1 MTETIEL
8 LSELLSE
15 SRLGTEL
22 SQDEATK
29 LANLMQL
36 RELKSGEHLIVEGT
50 VDDSLH
56 VIIEG
61 NIEVVKRTA
70 GDGVANIAVIR
81 EGNLAGELSF
91 IDGDVHTVGLRT
103 LSDSK
108 VLSLARVDFEKL
120 ITTDPLLVYKVMRAV
135 ARSAHRIMHQM
146 NDEFIELN
154 NYIFKQHGRY

>member
-1 MTETIEL
+1 MTDTTEL
-8 LSELLSE
+8 LSK

-29 LANLMQL
+29 LANFMQL

-61 NIEVVKRTA
+61 NIEVIKRTA

-81 EGNLAGELSF
+81 EGHLAGELSF

-108 VLSLARVDFEKL
+108 VLSLARVDFEKI